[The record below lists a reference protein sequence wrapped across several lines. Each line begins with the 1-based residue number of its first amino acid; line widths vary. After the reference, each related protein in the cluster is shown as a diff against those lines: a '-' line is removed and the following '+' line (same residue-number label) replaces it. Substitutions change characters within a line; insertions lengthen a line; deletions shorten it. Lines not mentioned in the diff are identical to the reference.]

1 MKEILIWVII
11 AVTIYFIAFTLT
23 GILEASVKREFKIAK
38 GCIYK
43 SYLSLYNPAFRF
55 GCALAR
61 DRTN

>member
-1 MKEILIWVII
+1 M
-11 AVTIYFIAFTLT
+11 AATIYFIVFTLA
-23 GILEASVKREFKIAK
+23 GILEASQKREFEIAK